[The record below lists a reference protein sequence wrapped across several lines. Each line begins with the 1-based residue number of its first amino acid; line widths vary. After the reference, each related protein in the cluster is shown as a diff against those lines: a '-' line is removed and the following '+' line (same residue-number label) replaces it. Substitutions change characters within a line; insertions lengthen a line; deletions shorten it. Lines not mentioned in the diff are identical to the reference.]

1 MNRGMES
8 TSYYSKY
15 ASLALMAQRLGELKI
30 WEQVCDSVTLQQ
42 KMYAHTAMDKLLM
55 CLINMWMGGAGI
67 TEINTRLR
75 VDIGL
80 QRAFGLLRCAEQS
93 TISRTLNACSAVTVE
108 QMRQALREV
117 LRKRGQVLQRRAEDW
132 LVLDVDIVGLVC
144 GATGEEANKGF
155 FGNKRGHRGRQLGR
169 VVASQYGELIEQRL
183 YSGKRQLERSFL
195 ELIDATQ
202 NVLPLREKMAVKTVF
217 RADAGA
223 GTDSNINEILSRGYH
238 VLTKMHSAPRAAKFG
253 REVTEWITDPRLST
267 RQVGWAVHPCPHAR
281 PTRQLVARALTK
293 AGTYTYCVM
302 LTSLSDQQLCDGFN
316 LSEPTGTPWPL
327 LYAYDLRGGGIET
340 QNRCDQQGLHI
351 CHRNKRSFAAQE
363 IMILLAQLAHNGLIW
378 MRQDLIAVDPR
389 FAHYG
394 LKRLIRDVL
403 SIDGHIHFN
412 QDGTLTQVD
421 LNPNHKLSKLVS
433 AAWTVRHS

>member
-1 MNRGMES
+1 MET
-8 TSYYSKY
+8 TSYYSKH

-30 WEQVCDSVTLQQ
+30 WEQMCESVTLQQ
-42 KMYAHTAMDKLLM
+42 KMYAHVAMDKLLM
-55 CLINMWMGGAGI
+55 CLINMWMGGARI
-67 TEINTRLR
+67 VEINTRLR
-75 VDIGL
+75 VDTGL
-80 QRAFGLLRCAEQS
+80 QRAFGLLQCAEQS
-93 TISRTLNACSAVTVE
+93 TVSRTLNACDTNTVE
-108 QMRQALREV
+108 QMRQALREI
-117 LRKRGQVLQRRAEDW
+117 LRKHGQVMQRCAENW
-132 LVLDVDIVGLVC
+132 LVLDVDMVGLVC
-144 GATGEEANKGF
+144 GAKCEEADKGF

-202 NVLPLREKMAVKTVF
+202 KALPLREKMAEKTVL

-223 GTDSNINEILSRGYH
+223 GSDANINEVLTRGYH

-253 REVTEWITDPRLST
+253 REVTEWITDPRLPS
-267 RQVGWAVHPCPHAR
+267 RQVGWAVHPCAHAR
-281 PTRQLVARALTK
+281 PTRQLVSRALTK
-293 AGTYTYCVM
+293 AGTYSYCVM
-302 LTSLSDQQLCDGFN
+302 LTSLSDQQLCDCFS
-316 LSEPTGTPWPL
+316 LTEPLDTPWPL

-363 IMILLAQLAHNGLIW
+363 IMILLAQLAHNVLIW
-378 MRQDLIAVDPR
+378 VRQDLIAVDPR
-389 FAHYG
+389 FTHYG

-403 SIDGHIHFN
+403 SIDGHIQFN

-421 LNPNHKLSKLVS
+421 LNPNHKLAEFVS
-433 AAWTVRHS
+433 SAWPVRHM